1 MGCGVTRGDDAGESI
16 SPLGACS
23 PRSASPLSEE
33 KEALKPSEKAR
44 LRSRFESLFACSRSR
59 RPPTSWTTCDT
70 SAETVATLALLS
82 VGGDG
87 NSNARQ
93 AETPILATIFSPP
106 PLSVSHGA
114 LTADQRLPTLPP
126 SRLRG
131 GCGGVWGVG
140 VGGCIM
146 PPPSRDGHGSV
157 LLDKSDFDADT
168 LLLPA
173 RIGQHPVGARSEHEI
188 QLVWRAQRGGKG
200 TDGSVLGDVDA
211 LVHRERPEAFSS
223 SLFLSR
229 VRSWS
234 CAAADPFSEGLSANI
249 CTHTPQKK
257 KYNRS
262 LRSCAAWPHVTALSE
277 TTSFCLRSRDACM
290 PAKTRGSNLGDMR
303 QAGLEIMLARTGS
316 STIQITQS
324 RQVVC

>member
-257 KYNRS
+257 KKQKPQK
-262 LRSCAAWPHVTALSE
+262 LRCLAPRHGPLRDNLILSAI
-277 TTSFCLRSRDACM
+277 TRCLH
-290 PAKTRGSNLGDMR
+290 
-303 QAGLEIMLARTGS
+303 AGQDQREQPG
-316 STIQITQS
+316 
-324 RQVVC
+324 